1 MLHRDDSLLGMENM
15 QKDMKY
21 QVAED
26 FFIKKVCK
34 LNIDREML
42 KSLGC
47 PNQWVIKFTNL

>member
-1 MLHRDDSLLGMENM
+1 MLHREDSLLGMENM
-15 QKDMKY
+15 QEEMKY

-42 KSLGC
+42 KCLGS
-47 PNQWVIKFTNL
+47 PNQ